1 MCAVMTHVGV
11 AVAKAAHRA
20 PEEPIVAAPATSKN
34 ESVSVKMPMMLPVC
48 SLLSVLWESRVV
60 IPAVILNVGNVVE
73 KAAHCALEELMLA
86 APAISKKR
94 SASVKILKM
103 LHAWTLNPS
112 VPLALGMVISVVI
125 LNAINV
131 LVAQAQ
137 AASFSL

>member
-1 MCAVMTHVGV
+1 MYDD
-11 AVAKAAHRA
+11 
-20 PEEPIVAAPATSKN
+20 
-34 ESVSVKMPMMLPVC
+34 ESPDLAMVTELSGEIFRLH
-48 SLLSVLWESRVV
+48 SLLF
-60 IPAVILNVGNVVE
+60 
-73 KAAHCALEELMLA
+73 LEELMLA